1 MRIVRPNWRENKR
14 ICVAL
19 TVLGNNVAFT
29 FHRLLTKAGSWHLF
43 FKSLYHG
50 NIQNLNDEEKMAKNW
65 ARGDGEGGRAN
76 SADWKLDT
84 ILIASTI
91 VIAIIDI
98 KIVTIVC
105 QLSPHCY
112 NCHPYMRFV
121 KKFLW
126 KQITP
131 KNAYFATF
139 ANSWQTSPKIGPSRC
154 ARLAFAILCDT
165 L

>member
-29 FHRLLTKAGSWHLF
+29 FHRLVTKAGSWHLF

-65 ARGDGEGGRAN
+65 GRGDREVGREGGQTN
-76 SADWKLDT
+76 SADCKLAT
-84 ILIASTI
+84 TLIATTI
-91 VIAIIDI
+91 VIAIIVFLFVT

-105 QLSPHCY
+105 QLSPYCY
-112 NCHPYMRFV
+112 TCHPYMWFA
-121 KKFLW
+121 KKYPRPQFSRQ
-126 KQITP
+126 KITH
-131 KNAYFATF
+131 KKTYFAAF
-139 ANSWQTSPKIGPSRC
+139 ANLRQKQ
-154 ARLAFAILCDT
+154 
-165 L
+165 

>member
-91 VIAIIDI
+91 VIAIIVI

-105 QLSPHCY
+105 QLSPIHEICQKTRISRHLLICDIS
-112 NCHPYMRFV
+112 NKCV
-121 KKFLW
+121 
-126 KQITP
+126 
-131 KNAYFATF
+131 
-139 ANSWQTSPKIGPSRC
+139 IG
-154 ARLAFAILCDT
+154 LK
-165 L
+165 

>member
-84 ILIASTI
+84 ILIATTI
-91 VIAIIDI
+91 VIAIIVI

-105 QLSPHCY
+105 QLSPIHEICQKTRISRHLLICDIS
-112 NCHPYMRFV
+112 NKCV
-121 KKFLW
+121 
-126 KQITP
+126 
-131 KNAYFATF
+131 
-139 ANSWQTSPKIGPSRC
+139 IG
-154 ARLAFAILCDT
+154 LK
-165 L
+165 